1 MTWYSYLSPR
11 PGVTA
16 CASVTAKKL
25 RGKSGSILVLV
36 REIIKIKEKE
46 TKILRNLSGISGIY
60 LRVFRK
66 HQSSLPN
73 NTTSDVDTEIK
84 RQRYYTWIQKLRKK
98 G

>member
-1 MTWYSYLSPR
+1 
-11 PGVTA
+11 
-16 CASVTAKKL
+16 
-25 RGKSGSILVLV
+25 V
-36 REIIKIKEKE
+36 REIIEIKEKE

-73 NTTSDVDTEIK
+73 NTTSDLDTEIK